1 MRYKSEVVK
10 IGGRYLEVPL
20 IGEPRNLGALPALD
34 LPVRVNPFKGYE
46 RMRTNLGR
54 TREIAETL
62 YKDKLSFVEPHAV
75 EPARIQLGT
84 KIYELEFNGQVFRLK
99 HGASGR
105 VVKDQGE
112 PLQSDLTYKISN
124 RPYNWKFDDRFDWK
138 G

>member
-1 MRYKSEVVK
+1 MKYQSRDVK
-10 IGGRYLEVPL
+10 AVGRKYLEILLAGGPESVSPTS
-20 IGEPRNLGALPALD
+20 LD
-34 LPVRVNPFKGYE
+34 LPAKGNSFNGYE

-54 TREIAETL
+54 VTNKAEHL
-62 YKDKLSFVEPHAV
+62 YVGEFPVVEPPAV

-84 KIYELEFNGQVFRLK
+84 KVYELEFNGQVFRLK

-105 VVKDQGE
+105 VVKEQGE

-124 RPYNWKFDDRFDWK
+124 RPYNWKFDERFDWR